1 MGMGGATGITMGDMG
16 MEMTVGA
23 TMGEEGR
30 GMTGLSI
37 GTDRMGANEM
47 DDALGNRGAWTPGA
61 VNSIEGKGGATGIG
75 IDIGT
80 GVGGAIDMVGATT
93 AGADTERAGAIGGG
107 LGMLTLTTGGF
118 ILYFFLEF
126 RFDIWIHLEFYK

>member
-1 MGMGGATGITMGDMG
+1 MGMGGATGITTGDMG

-23 TMGEEGR
+23 TMGEGGM

-37 GTDRMGANEM
+37 GTDLMGANEM

-61 VNSIEGKGGATGIG
+61 VNSVDGKGGATGIG

-80 GVGGAIDMVGATT
+80 GVGGATDIVGATM
-93 AGADTERAGAIGGG
+93 AGADTEIAGGAIGGG
-107 LGMLTLTTGGF
+107 VGMLTLTTGGF
-118 ILYFFLEF
+118 IFVLFLEF
-126 RFDIWIHLEFYK
+126 GLGIWIRLEF